1 MKNNRILKSLLA
13 VTIACYPLTT
23 FAATKKETV
32 FTNLN
37 TDGSVISTTVNNYVC
52 AITKE
57 KYEDNTKLSE
67 IVNLSGSETFTKDGE
82 KITWKTNGNDII
94 YSGNTSEQSPLE
106 IGIKY
111 YLDGKEYKAEELLG
125 RSGNVK
131 VKINFKNK
139 MKNRVKVN
147 GKYETLYTP
156 FVVMAGTI
164 IDSEN
169 NTNISATNG
178 RVVST
183 GDKSMVASIAS
194 PGLYESLN
202 MSKLDELDE
211 IEFSFDTTNFKMD
224 NIYIIATPKLLEEKD
239 TKLFKDLSKVTDS
252 IKTLQDSMNQIQDG
266 SAQLKN
272 GTDELLNGVNLISS
286 KLPTE
291 DSNKANEQKL
301 TYLKGQN
308 ESTITKLTQAN
319 KQLEAQVKEVDGKLT
334 YVNNQLKTVKT
345 QKDDVDAEVSQAGS
359 VYEEKKALLD
369 GLNQLKAA
377 KAAYGQLPAD
387 KEAKLQAL
395 LPNEEMLNTGV
406 PLLKNQYDALVG
418 TQSALKGTIDSLEG
432 TITLLNQ
439 TKASLNTSIEA
450 NKGLIQLIGGNN
462 QVVESSIN
470 TIDSMRTLSGAMNQL
485 NGGIKKLNTGATS
498 LNNGI
503 TKFNKEGINKLSAY
517 TNKVNN
523 YSSKA
528 EALVNL
534 SKNYKGFT
542 SNNSNETIFVNKV
555 KSVK

>member
-13 VTIACYPLTT
+13 VSIACYPLTT
-23 FAATKKETV
+23 FAATKKETI

-57 KYEDNTKLSE
+57 EYEDNTKLSN
-67 IVNLSGSETFTKDGE
+67 IVNLSGSESFTQDGE

-94 YSGNTSEQSPLE
+94 YQGTTSQESPIE
-106 IGIKY
+106 INIKY
-111 YLDGKEYKAEELLG
+111 YLDGKEYKAEEIVG
-125 RSGNVK
+125 KSGNIK

-147 GKYETLYTP
+147 GQYETLYTP

-169 NTNISATNG
+169 NTNVSATNG

-183 GDKSMVASIAS
+183 GDKSVVASIAS

-202 MSKLDELDE
+202 MSKLNELDE

-224 NIYIIATPKLLEEKD
+224 NIYIIATPKLLDEKD
-239 TKLFKDLSKVTDS
+239 TKLFKDLNKVTDS
-252 IKTLQDSMNQIQDG
+252 IKTLQDSMNQIEDG
-266 SAQLKN
+266 SNQLKN
-272 GTDELLNGVNLISS
+272 GTTELANGVSLINS
-286 KLPTE
+286 KLPSE
-291 DSNKANEQKL
+291 ESNKTNEQKL
-301 TYLKGQN
+301 NYLKGQN
-308 ESTITKLTQAN
+308 ETTITKLTQAN
-319 KQLEAQVKEVDGKLT
+319 KQLEGQVKEVDGKIT
-334 YVNNQLKTVKT
+334 YAKNQKAAVEF
-345 QKDDVDAEVSQAGS
+345 QKKEVDSNVTKVSAA
-359 VYEEKKALLD
+359 YEEKKAKLD
-369 GLNQLKAA
+369 ALNQLKAA
-377 KAAYGQLPAD
+377 KAAYGALPAD
-387 KEAKLQAL
+387 KEAQLQAL
-395 LPNEEMLNTGV
+395 LPNEVALNTAV
-406 PLLKNQYDALVG
+406 PLLENQYKALAG
-418 TQSALKGTIDSLEG
+418 TQDALKGTIESLEG
-432 TITLLNQ
+432 TIALLTQ
-439 TKASLNTSIEA
+439 TKESLNTSIEA
-450 NKGLIQLIGGNN
+450 NKGLIQLISGNN
-462 QVVESSIN
+462 LVVESSIN

-485 NGGIKKLNTGATS
+485 NGGIQQLNNGAIS

-503 TKFNKEGINKLSAY
+503 TKFNKEGINKLSSY
-517 TNKVNN
+517 SNKVNN